1 MKDSRHRLR
10 HEMKY
15 YVNENDYFNLCSRLK
30 LVTEPD
36 SYMKDNG
43 YLVSS
48 VYFDDLC
55 RSALWEKRNGTEF
68 RKKYRLRCYNR
79 EDTLIRLEC
88 KRKVGEYTAKESV
101 EISRSEYDLLLM
113 GEYDFLMEKE
123 NICRELYM
131 AHRLRLLE
139 PRISVEYLREAYVF
153 ETGGVR
159 ITFDKNISFSVSDYD
174 MFSEY
179 YSVCRALEPGLMI
192 MEVKYDELLPDS
204 IAQIIGAVIADRC
217 AVSKYLLC
225 SNAKEGYI
233 R

>member
-1 MKDSRHRLR
+1 M
-10 HEMKY
+10 
-15 YVNENDYFNLCSRLK
+15 
-30 LVTEPD
+30 
-36 SYMKDNG
+36 
-43 YLVSS
+43 
-48 VYFDDLC
+48 YFDDFC

-88 KRKVGEYTAKESV
+88 KRKIGEYTAKEST

-113 GEYDFLMEKE
+113 GEYEFLLEKE
-123 NICRELYM
+123 NICKELYM
-131 AHRLRLLE
+131 AHQLRLLE

-153 ETGGVR
+153 ETGNVR
-159 ITFDKNISFSVSDYD
+159 ITFDKNISFSVSDYN

-192 MEVKYDELLPDS
+192 MEVKYDELLPVS
-204 IAQIIGAVIADRC
+204 IAQILGTVIADRC
-217 AVSKYLLC
+217 AVSKYVLC